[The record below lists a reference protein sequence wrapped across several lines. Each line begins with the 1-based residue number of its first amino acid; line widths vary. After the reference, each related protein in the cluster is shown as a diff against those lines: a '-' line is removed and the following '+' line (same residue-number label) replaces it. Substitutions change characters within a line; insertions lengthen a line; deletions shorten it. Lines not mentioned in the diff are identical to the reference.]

1 MTDAKDDVLGYLRQV
16 RGALVFKFEGLGE
29 YDLRRPLTPTGT
41 NLLGLVKHLASVEAG
56 YLGSC
61 FGRPFPEPMPWLDEG
76 AADNADMWVT
86 PAEPTADMLALFD
99 RVAAHSE
106 ATITALDL
114 QDRGTVPW
122 WPEDR
127 RNPTLHRVLIH
138 YLAEINRHTG
148 QADILREQMDGAIG
162 HRADNSNLPELDQQQ
177 WVAYRDTVERAAR
190 EAAGQTPESA
200 DPGAPNTLG
209 SAAAS
214 VRPDR

>member
-1 MTDAKDDVLGYLRQV
+1 MTDAKDDLLDYLRQV
-16 RGALVFKFEGLGE
+16 RGALSFKLDGLSE

-76 AADNADMWVT
+76 AGDNADMWVT
-86 PAEPTADMLALFD
+86 PQESTAEILDLFN

-106 ATITALDL
+106 ATITGLDL

-148 QADILREQMDGAIG
+148 QADILREQVDGAIG
-162 HRADNSNLPELDQQQ
+162 HRADSSNLPDLDQQQ
-177 WVAYRDTVERAAR
+177 WAAYRDTVERAAR
-190 EAAGQTPESA
+190 EAAGRTVDSA
-200 DPGAPNTLG
+200 DSARPNTPG
-209 SAAAS
+209 SAAAG
-214 VRPDR
+214 VLPDR